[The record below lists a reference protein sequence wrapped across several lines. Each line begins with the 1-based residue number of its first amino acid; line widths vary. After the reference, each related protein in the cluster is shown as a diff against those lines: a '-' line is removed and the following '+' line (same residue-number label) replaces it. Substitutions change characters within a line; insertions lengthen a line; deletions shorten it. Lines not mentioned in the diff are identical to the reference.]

1 MGVVPKQQIPVILLG
16 GASGSG
22 KSYLAQ
28 RFGRPHVELDN
39 FYREITEH
47 AAGSPLPQTGYGQ
60 IDWDHPGTWNCDK
73 AVDALVELLE
83 SGQTQVPN
91 YSISTSTYDGT
102 RAIELNG
109 GPLLAEG
116 IFVSEVLAPLIRLG
130 VPVRAYYIEV
140 SALAT
145 AIRRF
150 VRDVKERRKPLG
162 FLLKRGYALFLADQ
176 GIRTRHVAAG
186 FIPMKKKDV
195 KVMLAA
201 AVSAG
206 GSPTTP

>member
-1 MGVVPKQQIPVILLG
+1 MGVVPKQQTPLILLG

-22 KSYLAQ
+22 KSYLAH

-39 FYREITEH
+39 FYREIFEH
-47 AAGSPLPQTGYGQ
+47 TPAAPLPQTGYGE

-91 YSISTSTYDGT
+91 YSISTSSYNGT
-102 RAIELNG
+102 REIELNG
-109 GPLLAEG
+109 GPLLSEG
-116 IFVSEVLAPLIRLG
+116 IFVSEILAPLQRLG
-130 VPVRAYYIEV
+130 VDVRAYYIEV
-140 SALAT
+140 SPVST

-162 FLLKRGYALFLADQ
+162 FLLKRGYALFRADRQ
-176 GIRTRHVAAG
+176 IRGRHLAAG
-186 FIPMKKKDV
+186 FIPMKKKAV
-195 KVMLAA
+195 KAMLASLA
-201 AVSAG
+201 S
-206 GSPTTP
+206 

>member
-1 MGVVPKQQIPVILLG
+1 MGVVPKQQTLVILLG

-28 RFGRPHVELDN
+28 RFGRPHLELDN

-47 AAGSPLPQTGYGQ
+47 CAGSPLPQTGYGQ

-73 AVDALVELLE
+73 AVDAMIELLE

-91 YSISTSTYDGT
+91 YSISTSSYDGT
-102 RAIELNG
+102 RGVELNG
-109 GPLLAEG
+109 GPLIAEG
-116 IFVSEVLAPLIRLG
+116 IFVGEILAPLKRLG
-130 VPVRAYYIEV
+130 VPVQAYYIDV

-150 VRDVKERRKPLG
+150 VRDVKERRKPLM
-162 FLLKRGYALFLADQ
+162 FLLKRGYALFLADKD
-176 GIRTRHVAAG
+176 IRAGHLAAG
-186 FIPMKKKDV
+186 FSPMKKKDV
-195 KVMLAA
+195 KALLAA
-201 AVSAG
+201 EASLG
-206 GSPTTP
+206 GSPTNP